1 MKARPRRA
9 EREIAKELSL
19 FFAELGLPEVKRIPT
34 TGRTGPDIEINEFGL
49 VVDVKSRLACPKT
62 LFPIKGTFITAGDY
76 VTMCINDLLPCG
88 KAMVPKAPSKMVAD
102 WYSHMEEWTHK
113 HYDDWKIK
121 YGKEHYPSGITAI
134 IIHRPGMPY
143 GSSAM
148 VLRRNALDYFGIRIT
163 YHLEKM
169 EHNY

>member
-1 MKARPRRA
+1 V
-9 EREIAKELSL
+9 EREIARQLSL

-49 VVDVKSRLACPKT
+49 VVDVKSRLACPKSF
-62 LFPIKGTFITAGDY
+62 FPVKGTLITAGEY
-76 VTMCINDLLPCG
+76 TAMCISDLLPG
-88 KAMVPKAPSKMVAD
+88 EKAWVPGRPSKMVAD
-102 WYSHMEEWTHK
+102 WYSHMEAWTHK

-121 YGKEHYPSGITAI
+121 YGNTHYPSGITAVVL
-134 IIHRPGMPY
+134 HRPGMPY

-148 VLRRNALDYFGIRIT
+148 VLRRNALAYFGPRRT

-169 EHNY
+169 EKNK